1 MAPAGPRTAL
11 SIGNFDGVHTGH
23 RALLSRAR
31 AAVGP
36 EGRVVALL
44 FFPHPLTALDPAR
57 APAMLTTLDERER
70 LLREAGADEVVHL
83 EPTPDI
89 LGLSPDQFV
98 RTIVDRFRP
107 SAIFEGADFRFGK
120 GRSGDMRL
128 LAELGRQHGFHV
140 EEVPEQSFTLSDL
153 TSAPA
158 SSTLVRWLLEHAR
171 VADAALALGRP
182 HAMLGAVVRGDQRG
196 RLLNMR
202 TANLDSPCLAPG
214 DGVYAGVAQ
223 LADGA
228 RWPAAISVGTNPT
241 FDGLGK
247 RTEAHLIGWSGPQSA
262 ADEYGWP
269 LRLEFHAWL
278 RDQIR
283 FDGMEP
289 LIRQMQADLRRALDA
304 IDPFSINIPAETRA

>member
-1 MAPAGPRTAL
+1 MAPAAPRTAL
-11 SIGNFDGVHTGH
+11 SIGNFDGVHAGH

-31 AAVGP
+31 TAVGA

-57 APAMLTTLDERER
+57 APAMLTTLEERER
-70 LLREAGADEVVHL
+70 LLREAGADKVVRL
-83 EPTPDI
+83 APTPDV
-89 LGLSPDQFV
+89 LGLNPDQFV

-107 SAIFEGADFRFGK
+107 SIVLEGGDFRFGK

-128 LAELGRQHGFHV
+128 LAELGSQHGFQV
-140 EEVPEQSFTLSDL
+140 EEVPEQSFTMSDL
-153 TSAPA
+153 TGAPA
-158 SSTLVRWLLEHAR
+158 SSTLIRWMLEHAR

-182 HAMLGAVVRGDQRG
+182 HAMLGTVVRGDQRG

-241 FDGLGK
+241 FNGLSK
-247 RTEAHLIGWSGPQSA
+247 RTEAHLIGWSGRQSA
-262 ADEYGWP
+262 LDEYGWP
-269 LRLEFHAWL
+269 IRLEFHAWL

-283 FDGMEP
+283 FEGMEP
-289 LIRQMQADLRRALDA
+289 LIRQMQADLRRVLDALD
-304 IDPFSINIPAETRA
+304 PSSINIPAETRA